1 MSPQRG
7 PNVRSVA
14 IWLQQLAVGV
24 RVCSADDRDSVG
36 VEDHA
41 GGGFVGTRQV
51 VEIFAVG
58 IAARVGHLFVLLHA
72 DHQALV
78 TDRLHV
84 VLVTVR

>member
-1 MSPQRG
+1 M
-7 PNVRSVA
+7 

-24 RVCSADDRDSVG
+24 RVCSADDWDSVG

-41 GGGFVGTRQV
+41 GGGFVGTGQV
-51 VEIFAVG
+51 VEVFAVG
-58 IAARVGHLFVLLHA
+58 VAACVRHLLVLLHA

-78 TDRLHV
+78 TDRLYV